1 MLPLIIR
8 VLLVVVLTG
17 LGGSLRAHEVKPLA
31 AEQLEEYKL
40 DPAFYKK
47 GTWVEDIL
55 IATSEKV
62 SDAAHLEAAYQ
73 AAEVGALE
81 PLKTGPGW
89 AHQVAVSAL
98 EAQGILAREAGRV
111 SDSVG
116 FFEGA
121 LEIAG
126 DDNVMAAQALL
137 GLASS

>member
-31 AEQLEEYKL
+31 AGQLEEYKL

-62 SDAAHLEAAYQ
+62 SDAARPSAGTRSSGC
-73 AAEVGALE
+73 GAPCTASPE
-81 PLKTGPGW
+81 PGPDTSG
-89 AHQVAVSAL
+89 
-98 EAQGILAREAGRV
+98 
-111 SDSVG
+111 
-116 FFEGA
+116 
-121 LEIAG
+121 
-126 DDNVMAAQALL
+126 M
-137 GLASS
+137 